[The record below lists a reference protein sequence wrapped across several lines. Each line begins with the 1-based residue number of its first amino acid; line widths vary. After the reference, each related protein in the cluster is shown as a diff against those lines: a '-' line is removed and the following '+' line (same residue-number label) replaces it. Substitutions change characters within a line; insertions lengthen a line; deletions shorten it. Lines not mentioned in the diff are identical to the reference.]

1 MSIPEPNSDQAK
13 IKEVQKQF
21 IAEWGRMSSA
31 WGINRTMAQI
41 HALLFITGRTY
52 SMDEIIEQ
60 LQISRGNASMNLHD
74 LMDWGIVRR
83 TRKPGERKDHYYS
96 ETDPW
101 QMFARVVRERK
112 RREVD
117 PTEKAIEECL
127 LTLPNTHSE
136 EEKILRERL
145 EGLREVFGIVDVIYD
160 QVFKTDETFY
170 QTLKLFGRKD

>member
-1 MSIPEPNSDQAK
+1 MNSNEEIK
-13 IKEVQKQF
+13 IREVQEQF
-21 IAEWGRMSSA
+21 ISEWGRMSSA

-41 HALLFITGRTY
+41 HALLFITGRPHST
-52 SMDEIIEQ
+52 DEIIER
-60 LQISRGNASMNLHD
+60 LHISRGNASMNLHD
-74 LMDWGIVRR
+74 LMDWAIVKR
-83 TRKPGERKDHYYS
+83 TRNQGERKDLYYS

-117 PTEKAIEECL
+117 PTAQAIEECL
-127 LTLPNTHSE
+127 LNLPHSESE
-136 EEKILRERL
+136 EELILKQRL
-145 EGLREVFGIVDVIYD
+145 EGLREVFGIVDVIYE